1 MEHKQQCECKDKQH
15 VLKEKRAY
23 LQKMQDTDFNRKG
36 TGKNTLKH
44 EGGKL
49 EGKHVTCSPAELMTP
64 LGQQGSEKERSTD
77 MGHILT
83 RLPKLECSGMILTHC
98 NLHLLGSNDSSA
110 SAI

>member
-77 MGHILT
+77 MGHMWSHSVAQAGVQWHDL
-83 RLPKLECSGMILTHC
+83 
-98 NLHLLGSNDSSA
+98 DSLQSTPPGFK
-110 SAI
+110 